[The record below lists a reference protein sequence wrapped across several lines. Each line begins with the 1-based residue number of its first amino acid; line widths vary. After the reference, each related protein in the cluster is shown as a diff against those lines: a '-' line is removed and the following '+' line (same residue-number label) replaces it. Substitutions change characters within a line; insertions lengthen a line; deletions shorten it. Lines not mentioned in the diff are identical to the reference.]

1 MLVYRIKNW
10 EKFQHFKDRR
20 PPWVKLYRDV
30 LDDMEWHELD
40 PGAAKILVMLWLIA
54 SEDDGK
60 LPDSKKLAFRLR
72 TSERDVIEAI
82 SKLSHW
88 VEQVDIT
95 CDITA
100 CDEAISERY
109 QDDRLEKRRE
119 ERETEE
125 EADAKPKPAASKR
138 PRKTTLPMDFGVS
151 DRVRA
156 WAAEKGHSNLEGHL
170 ESFKGKAKAKGYEY
184 VDWDSAFMEAIRE
197 NWAKLAGPVAHING
211 RRDRDENGIRFDN

>member
-1 MLVYRIKNW
+1 MLIYRIKNW

-40 PGAAKILVMLWLIA
+40 PAASKVLVMLWLIA
-54 SEDDGK
+54 SEDEGR

-72 TSERDVIEAI
+72 SSERDVIEAI
-82 SKLSHW
+82 SQLSHW

-95 CDITA
+95 GDITG
-100 CDEAISERY
+100 ETETISERY
-109 QDDRLEKRRE
+109 QDDRLEERRE

-125 EADAKPKPAASKR
+125 ETEAKPKPSAPKR
-138 PRKTTLPMDFGVS
+138 PRKTTMPQDFGIS
-151 DRVRA
+151 DRVRK

-170 ESFKGKAKAKGYEY
+170 ESFRAKATAKGYEY

-197 NWAKLAGPVAHING
+197 NWAKLQPRVNG
-211 RRDRDENGIRFDN
+211 ENGYCNPGDKRYVN

>member
-1 MLVYRIKNW
+1 MLIYRIKSW

-40 PGAAKILVMLWLIA
+40 PSAAKILVMLWLIA
-54 SEDDGK
+54 SEDDGR

-82 SKLSHW
+82 SQLSHW

-95 CDITA
+95 CDITTG
-100 CDEAISERY
+100 DETISARY
-109 QDDRLEKRRE
+109 QDDGLEKRRE

-125 EADAKPKPAASKR
+125 ETEAKPKPAASKR
-138 PRKTTLPMDFGVS
+138 PRKTTLPNDFSVS

-156 WAAEKGHSNLEGHL
+156 WATQKGHSNLEGHL
-170 ESFKGKAKAKGYEY
+170 ESFRAKATAKGYEY
-184 VDWDSAFMEAIRE
+184 ADWDSAFMEAIRE
-197 NWAKLAGPVAHING
+197 NWAKLSPPVAHING
-211 RRDRDENGIRFDN
+211 RRDRDEAGIRFEN